1 MLLGLF
7 APFRAGPRVAFADFF
22 LAFSEPFGEARS
34 SRNSLF
40 QEFDQLQRGCDWIRC
55 HALLRVEWSRIV
67 HRLFAYFDVGETDVD
82 PCRIRWNF
90 ADDGACGDVAHV
102 SRLFE
107 VSDIK
112 R

>member
-7 APFRAGPRVAFADFF
+7 APFRAGLRVAFADFF

-40 QEFDQLQRGCDWIRC
+40 QEFDQLQRGCDWICR
-55 HALLRVEWSRIV
+55 HALLRVEWPRIV
-67 HRLFAYFDVGETDVD
+67 HRPFAYFDVGKTDID
-82 PCRIRWNF
+82 PSGVRRNF
-90 ADDGACGDVAHV
+90 ADDGACGNIPHV

-107 VSDIK
+107 VGDIE